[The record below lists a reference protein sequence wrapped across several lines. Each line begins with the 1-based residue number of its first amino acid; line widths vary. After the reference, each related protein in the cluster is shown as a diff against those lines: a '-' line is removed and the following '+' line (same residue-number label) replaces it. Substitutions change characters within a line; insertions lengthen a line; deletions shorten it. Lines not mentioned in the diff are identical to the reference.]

1 MTFSRSRAGRAIQLL
16 LRLVVGGV
24 FVYSAWTK
32 LREPWSLFAISV
44 DAYHVL
50 PQWGVLA
57 VARTLPWAELALGLL
72 LIVGF
77 WRRVSTLAASALLA
91 LFFGLMVRASVHGET
106 IDCGCFGPGEAISP
120 WTLLRDGSLLAGSV
134 FLAVKSFWRQKPM
147 SPRAGG
153 SESLIEAHVGDGRNL
168 TA

>member
-1 MTFSRSRAGRAIQLL
+1 MTFSQSRAGWAIQLL

-57 VARTLPWAELALGLL
+57 AARTLPWAELALGLL

-77 WRRVSTLAASALLA
+77 LRRASALLA

-134 FLAVKSFWRQKPM
+134 FLAVKSFWRKKPM
-147 SPRAGG
+147 SPRDGG
-153 SESLIEAHVGDGRNL
+153 SESLIEAHVGDGRNP